1 MKRKHWLL
9 FLLGIVV
16 TGVIVNGCK
25 KNNETT
31 VPVLFTQG
39 KWQLAS
45 VLVTITNG
53 SITTIDTLN
62 TTCDST
68 QVFTFNT
75 NNTCTYTNFDCK
87 PQVSSG
93 SWSLSQDQ
101 LTLIANMTCK
111 DTTAAGTSKPFLNA
125 QIVNMG
131 QYSMVLQTGD
141 YNVIPTTTNS
151 TRTVRWGFVRQKTIN

>member
-9 FLLGIVV
+9 FLLGFVLTGMVV
-16 TGVIVNGCK
+16 NACK

-31 VPVLFTQG
+31 VPLLFTRG

-45 VLVTITNG
+45 VVVTITKG
-53 SITTIDTLN
+53 STTVLDTLN

-68 QVFTFNT
+68 QLFTFNT

-87 PQVSSG
+87 PQVSNG

-101 LTLIANMTCK
+101 LTLVADMTCK
-111 DTTAAGTSKPFLNA
+111 DTTAVGTSKPFINA

-141 YNVIPTTTNS
+141 YNVIPTSTNS